1 MMLSAPLYLLK
12 RRARLLSRKR
22 NIPLHQ
28 ALNMIAVEEG
38 YNDWS
43 LLVMKQAETLSADG
57 LFRQL
62 RPGDMVLLGARP
74 GQGKT
79 LLSLELLI
87 SAVESGKQGVFFTL
101 EYTEQDV
108 LQRLKKL
115 RPEWQSSNDLFVFD
129 GSDAISADYIIARMA
144 AAPHGAY
151 IVIDYLQ
158 ILDQRRDK
166 PDLAEQV
173 AALKSFAQQK
183 DFILIFISQI
193 DRFYDPVK
201 KPCPDMHD
209 IRLPNPLELTFF
221 NKMCFVQ
228 GDKIRLSRFGQS
240 G

>member
-43 LLVMKQAETLSADG
+43 LLVMKQAETLSADS

-87 SAVESGKQGVFFTL
+87 SAVESG
-101 EYTEQDV
+101 
-108 LQRLKKL
+108 
-115 RPEWQSSNDLFVFD
+115 
-129 GSDAISADYIIARMA
+129 
-144 AAPHGAY
+144 
-151 IVIDYLQ
+151 
-158 ILDQRRDK
+158 
-166 PDLAEQV
+166 
-173 AALKSFAQQK
+173 
-183 DFILIFISQI
+183 
-193 DRFYDPVK
+193 
-201 KPCPDMHD
+201 
-209 IRLPNPLELTFF
+209 
-221 NKMCFVQ
+221 
-228 GDKIRLSRFGQS
+228 
-240 G
+240 